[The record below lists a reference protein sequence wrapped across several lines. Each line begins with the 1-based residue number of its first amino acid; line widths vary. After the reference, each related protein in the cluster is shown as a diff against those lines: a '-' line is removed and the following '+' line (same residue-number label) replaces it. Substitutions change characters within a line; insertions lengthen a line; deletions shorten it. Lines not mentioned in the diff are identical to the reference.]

1 MSSSLYT
8 ALILG
13 FSSALHCLAM
23 CGGIVGALTM
33 SLREEVRDNKLSL
46 ALYVGMYNAGRLT
59 SYVLAGALA
68 GALGQTLFYTISPQY
83 GHTILRVIAALVMVG
98 IGLYLAGWFPRFAYV
113 EKLGDPLWSVLEPV
127 GKKMIPARNPLHA
140 FVLGVVWGW
149 LPCGLVYSTL
159 ILSVS
164 SGGASSGALYMLV
177 FGIGTL
183 PAVMATGILAWFM
196 IWVSR
201 LPYFKKLAGAT
212 IILMGAASLL
222 YTGAGMDHGMDH

>member
-59 SYVLAGALA
+59 SYVAAGALA
-68 GALGQTLFYTISPQY
+68 GALGQKLFYAISPQY
-83 GHTILRVIAALVMVG
+83 GHTILRVTAAALMIG
-98 IGLYLAGWFPRFAYV
+98 IGLFLAGWFPRFAQV
-113 EKLGDPLWSVLEPV
+113 EKLGEPLWRRLEPL
-127 GKKMIPARNPLHA
+127 GKRMIPARTPLHA
-140 FVLGVVWGW
+140 YVLGVVWGW

-164 SGGASSGALYMLV
+164 SGGAESGAIYMLV

-183 PAVMATGILAWFM
+183 PGIMATGILAWFM
-196 IWVSR
+196 IRVSR
-201 LPYFKKLAGAT
+201 TPYFKKAAGAT
-212 IILMGAASLL
+212 IILMGVASLV
-222 YTGAGMDHGMDH
+222 YSGPV